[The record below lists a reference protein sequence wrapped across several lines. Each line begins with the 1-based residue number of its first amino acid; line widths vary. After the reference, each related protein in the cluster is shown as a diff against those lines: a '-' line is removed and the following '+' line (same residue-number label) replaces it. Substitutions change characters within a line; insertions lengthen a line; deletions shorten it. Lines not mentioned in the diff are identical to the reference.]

1 MDVVHLYAES
11 GNVAPRNLTRKT
23 GYVLEYITK
32 TGRTVTRERFTDRE
46 GTYNAVTLQMI
57 AEGLQRLVHPC
68 EVHVHTQNRY
78 ILTMMSTRL
87 EEWKENGYRTAR
99 GDPVS
104 NDEKWKQ
111 IAETEHLLVPE
122 PGSHPYLEWMLN
134 EMRKNR
140 NN

>member
-11 GNVAPRNLTRKT
+11 GNVAPRNLARKT

-32 TGRTVTRERFTDRE
+32 NGRTVTRERFTDRE

-57 AEGLQRLVHPC
+57 VEGLQRLVHPC
-68 EVHVHTQNRY
+68 EVHIHTQNRY
-78 ILTMMSTRL
+78 ILTTMSTRL

-99 GDPVS
+99 GDPVA

-122 PGSHPYLEWMLN
+122 PGNHTYLEWLLN
-134 EMRKNR
+134 EMRKSR